1 MVEGALSFSVGEER
15 IYGCGRTRPLT
26 PKQIGRARRVAPDE
40 FAGERTSY
48 VQRQGDRR
56 RR

>member
-1 MVEGALSFSVGEER
+1 VVEGALSFSVGEER